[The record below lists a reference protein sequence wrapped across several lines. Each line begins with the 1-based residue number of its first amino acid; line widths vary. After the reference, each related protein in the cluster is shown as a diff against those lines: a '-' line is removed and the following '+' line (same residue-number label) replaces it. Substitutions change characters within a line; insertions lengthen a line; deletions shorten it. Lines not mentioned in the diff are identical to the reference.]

1 MKTFST
7 PAVLARLSPLAL
19 ATALLLPLS
28 ASAHMTWLLPNTAN
42 VTGRD
47 GVVSVD
53 AAVSEDLFNFERALK
68 LDTLRITG
76 PNGQSLDA
84 DNRSSARH
92 RESFDV
98 KLPQDGTY
106 RISNVS
112 QSLMGTYK
120 QGTETKRFRSTPAT
134 LSKDVPADA
143 EITSLTLMTN
153 RQQTFVSKEEPG
165 KVQFAPEGQGLELL
179 PLGPVTDLSHG
190 DKTRF
195 RLLLDGKPA
204 ADVAV
209 KVLRDGNRYRY
220 KLGEVSLKTDA
231 QGEFTVSWA
240 EPGRYWVGASAGANV
255 GGPAGPAGQGGPG
268 AQGGAA
274 GPGAGGND
282 GAPAAAGANRG
293 TRDAPL
299 QRAAVSATFEVLPK

>member
-1 MKTFST
+1 MKTLST

-76 PNGQSLDA
+76 PNGQTLEAES
-84 DNRSSARH
+84 RSSARH

-112 QSLMGTYK
+112 QALMGTYK
-120 QGTETKRFRSTPAT
+120 QGAETKRFRSTPAT

-143 EITSLTLMTN
+143 EITSMTLMTN

-231 QGEFTVSWA
+231 QGEFTVSWT
-240 EPGRYWVGASAGANV
+240 EPGRYWIGASTGAQ
-255 GGPAGPAGQGGPG
+255 GGMGGPG
-268 AQGGAA
+268 AAG
-274 GPGAGGND
+274 GPGAGAGAGAN
-282 GAPAAAGANRG
+282 GPAPAAAGGDRG
-293 TRDAPL
+293 TREAPL

>member
-1 MKTFST
+1 MNKTSAST
-7 PAVLARLSPLAL
+7 VLARLSPLAL

-28 ASAHMTWLLPNTAN
+28 ASAHMVWLLPNTAN

-76 PNGQSLDA
+76 PSGQTLEA
-84 DNRSSARH
+84 ENRSSARH

-98 KLPQDGTY
+98 KLPEEGTY

-112 QSLMGTYK
+112 QALMGSYK
-120 QGTETKRFRSTPAT
+120 LGGETKRFRSSPAS
-134 LSKDVPADA
+134 LAKDVPADA

-153 RQQTFVSKEEPG
+153 RQQTFVSRDEPG
-165 KVQFAPEGQGLELL
+165 KVQFAPEGKGLELL
-179 PLGPVTDLSHG
+179 PLSQATDLSHG
-190 DKTRF
+190 DKTKF

-204 ADVAV
+204 ADVTV

-231 QGEFTVSWA
+231 QGEFTVEWR
-240 EPGRYWVGASAGANV
+240 EPGRYWVGASTGA
-255 GGPAGPAGQGGPG
+255 QGGPG
-268 AQGGAA
+268 GPGGMGGPGGPG
-274 GPGAGGND
+274 GPGAGG
-282 GAPAAAGANRG
+282 AGGG
-293 TRDAPL
+293 TREAPL
-299 QRAAVSATFEVLPK
+299 QRASVSATFEVLPK

>member
-1 MKTFST
+1 MNAITRFATGSR
-7 PAVLARLSPLAL
+7 AARLSPLAL
-19 ATALLLPLS
+19 AAALLLPLS

-76 PNGQSLDA
+76 PNGQSLEA
-84 DNRSSARH
+84 DNRSTARH

-112 QSLMGTYK
+112 QALMGTYK

-134 LSKDVPADA
+134 LAKDVPADA
-143 EITSLTLMTN
+143 EITSLTMMTN

-195 RLLLDGKPA
+195 RLMLDGRPA

-240 EPGRYWVGASAGANV
+240 EPGRYWIGASTGAQ
-255 GGPAGPAGQGGPG
+255 GGPAGAGGPG
-268 AQGGAA
+268 APGGAGAA
-274 GPGAGGND
+274 G
-282 GAPAAAGANRG
+282 AAGADRG
-293 TRDAPL
+293 TREAPL

>member
-1 MKTFST
+1 MNAITRF
-7 PAVLARLSPLAL
+7 AAGRAARLSPLAL
-19 ATALLLPLS
+19 AAALLLPLS

-68 LDTLRITG
+68 LETLRITG

-84 DNRSSARH
+84 DNRSTARH

-112 QSLMGTYK
+112 QALMGTYK
-120 QGTETKRFRSTPAT
+120 QGAETKRFRSTPAT
-134 LSKDVPADA
+134 LAKDVPADA
-143 EITSLTLMTN
+143 EITSLTMMTN

-195 RLLLDGKPA
+195 RLVLDGKPA

-231 QGEFTVSWA
+231 QGEFTVSWT
-240 EPGRYWVGASAGANV
+240 EPGRYWIGASTGA
-255 GGPAGPAGQGGPG
+255 QGGPG
-268 AQGGAA
+268 GAG
-274 GPGAGGND
+274 GPGAP
-282 GAPAAAGANRG
+282 GAPGAAAGDRG
-293 TRDAPL
+293 TREAPL